1 MGGMILLR
9 PWWLLALL
17 PVAASAVWLWRRRAA
32 GEWAAVID
40 PALLPALRRLGHLG
54 AGGADPA
61 PFLALAAAALLSLAL
76 AGPAVP
82 RPGADAWE
90 RLDPIVLMLDLSPS
104 VASGPAL
111 ADLQA
116 AAAQILQSAG
126 ARPVGMMVYAADGY
140 VASAPTSDAASL
152 QGLIAVLSPE
162 TMPVAGSRP
171 DIALAEARDIFA
183 RGPAGEGD
191 GDDGDGP
198 ADPGGADFIVISDGG
213 GADRALDEARRL
225 AAEGA
230 RVSTLA
236 LAAPTPGGP
245 APDPDALAALARE
258 GGGASAPARAPRP
271 VLDRIEAARIARVAR
286 SPEASLVFRDL
297 GPWLLALSALPA
309 LALFRRRL

>member
-1 MGGMILLR
+1 MTGLVLLR

-17 PVAASAVWLWRRRAA
+17 PTATLAVWLWRHRAA
-32 GEWAAVID
+32 GEWAAIID
-40 PALLPALRRLGHLG
+40 PALLAAMRRLGHLR
-54 AGGADPA
+54 AGTTDPS
-61 PFLALAAAALLSLAL
+61 PFLACAAAALAAVAL
-76 AGPAVP
+76 AGPAVL
-82 RPGADAWE
+82 REGTDTWE
-90 RLDPIVLMLDLSPS
+90 RRDPIVLLLDLSPS

-116 AAAQILQSAG
+116 AAAQVLQTAG

-140 VASAPTSDAASL
+140 IASAPTNDAASL

-171 DIALAEARDIFA
+171 DIALAEARDIF
-183 RGPAGEGD
+183 GD
-191 GDDGDGP
+191 AAH

-225 AAEGA
+225 ASEGA

-236 LAAPTPGGP
+236 LAITAPGAP
-245 APDPDALAALARE
+245 AANADALEALARA
-258 GGGASAPARAPRP
+258 GGGTAAPARALRP
-271 VLDRIEAARIARVAR
+271 VLDAIEAARIARIAR
-286 SPEASLVFRDL
+286 SDEAARVFRDL
-297 GPWLLALSALPA
+297 GPFLLALAALPA

>member
-1 MGGMILLR
+1 MSLVLLR

-17 PVAASAVWLWRRRAA
+17 PVAGLALWLWRHRAA

-40 PALLPALRRLGHLG
+40 PPLLAAMRRLGHLR
-54 AGGADPA
+54 AGGTDPS
-61 PFLALAAAALLSLAL
+61 PFLACAAAALFSVAL

-82 RPGADAWE
+82 RAGGGGFE
-90 RLDPIVLMLDLSPS
+90 RLDPIVLLLDLSPS

-126 ARPVGMMVYAADGY
+126 ARPVGMMVYAADGF

-152 QGLIAVLSPE
+152 QGLLAVLSPDI
-162 TMPVAGSRP
+162 MPIAGSRP
-171 DIALAEARDIFA
+171 DIALAEARDIFGA
-183 RGPAGEGD
+183 ASH
-191 GDDGDGP
+191 
-198 ADPGGADFIVISDGG
+198 ADPAGADFIVISDGG

-225 AAEGA
+225 ASEGA

-236 LAAPTPGGP
+236 LAPETPG
-245 APDPDALAALARE
+245 APLPNPDALAELARV
-258 GGGASAPARAPRP
+258 GGGTAAPARAPRP
-271 VLDRIEAARIARVAR
+271 VLAAIEAARIARIAR
-286 SPEASLVFRDL
+286 SDDAARVFRDL
-297 GPWLLALSALPA
+297 GPWLLALAAFPA

>member
-1 MGGMILLR
+1 MSGLVLLR

-17 PVAASAVWLWRRRAA
+17 PAAGLALWLWRHRAA
-32 GEWAAVID
+32 GEWASVIE
-40 PALLPALRRLGHLG
+40 PELLAAMRRLGHLS
-54 AGGADPA
+54 AGGTDAA
-61 PFLALAAAALLSLAL
+61 PFLACAAAGLVAVAL

-82 RPGADAWE
+82 RAASDTYE

-116 AAAQILQSAG
+116 AAAQVLQSAG
-126 ARPVGMMVYAADGY
+126 GRPVGIMVYAADGY
-140 VASAPTSDAASL
+140 IASAPTADAASL
-152 QGLIAVLSPE
+152 QGTIAVLSAE

-183 RGPAGEGD
+183 GTAE
-191 GDDGDGP
+191 
-198 ADPGGADFIVISDGG
+198 ATDPGGADFIVISDGG

-225 AAEGA
+225 ADEGA

-236 LAAPTPGGP
+236 LAPQTPGGP
-245 APDPDALAALARE
+245 APDPDALADLARL
-258 GGGASAPARAPRP
+258 GGGAAAPARSPRP
-271 VLDRIEAARIARVAR
+271 VLERIEAARIARIAR
-286 SPEASLVFRDL
+286 SDEADRVFRDL
-297 GPWLLALSALPA
+297 GPWLLGLAGLPV

>member
-1 MGGMILLR
+1 MTGLGLVLLR

-17 PVAASAVWLWRRRAA
+17 PIAALAVWLWRHRAA

-40 PALLPALRRLGHLG
+40 PHLLAAMRRLGHLG
-54 AGGADPA
+54 AGGADPS
-61 PFLALAAAALLSLAL
+61 PFLACAAAALLALAL

-82 RPGADAWE
+82 REGADTFE

-116 AAAQILQSAG
+116 AAAQVLQSAAG
-126 ARPVGMMVYAADGY
+126 RPVGVMVYAADAY

-152 QGLIAVLSPE
+152 QGLIAVLSAE
-162 TMPVAGSRP
+162 TMPVGGSRP

-183 RGPAGEGD
+183 GGA
-191 GDDGDGP
+191 GP

-225 AAEGA
+225 ASEGA

-236 LAAPTPGGP
+236 LAPQTPGGP
-245 APDPDALAALARE
+245 SPDPDALAALARE
-258 GGGASAPARAPRP
+258 GGGASAPAREPRA
-271 VLDRIEAARIARVAR
+271 VLARIEAARIARIAR
-286 SPEASLVFRDL
+286 SAEAARVFRDL
-297 GPWLLALSALPA
+297 GPWLLVLAGVPT

>member
-1 MGGMILLR
+1 VTDLVLLR

-17 PVAASAVWLWRRRAA
+17 PVAASALWLWRRRAA

-40 PALLPALRRLGHLG
+40 PVLLPALRRLGHLG
-54 AGGADPA
+54 AGGAEPA
-61 PFLALAAAALLSLAL
+61 PFLACASAGLLALAL

-82 RPGADAWE
+82 RAGAGAWE

-104 VASGPAL
+104 VASGPAR

-116 AAAQILQSAG
+116 AAARILHAAG
-126 ARPVGMMVYAADGY
+126 GRPVGIMVYAADGY

-152 QGLIAVLSPE
+152 EGLIAVLAPD
-162 TMPVAGSRP
+162 TMPVGGSRP
-171 DIALAEARDIFA
+171 DIALAEARDIFSA
-183 RGPAGEGD
+183 EEGPS
-191 GDDGDGP
+191 
-198 ADPGGADFIVISDGG
+198 DPGGADFILISDGG

-236 LAAPTPGGP
+236 LAPQTPGAP
-245 APDPDALAALARE
+245 APNPDALAALARE
-258 GGGASAPARAPRP
+258 GGGASAAAREPRA
-271 VLDRIEAARIARVAR
+271 VLDRIEAARIARIAR
-286 SPEASLVFRDL
+286 SGEATLVFRDL
-297 GPWLLALSALPA
+297 GPLLLSLAALPA